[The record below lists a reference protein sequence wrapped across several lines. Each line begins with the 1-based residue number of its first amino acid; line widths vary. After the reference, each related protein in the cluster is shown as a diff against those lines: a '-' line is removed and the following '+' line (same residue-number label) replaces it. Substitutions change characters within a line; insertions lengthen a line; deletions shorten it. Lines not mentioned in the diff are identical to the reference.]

1 MVGTPVQ
8 IETNGGHMEFAERLS
23 ALAAKVRQQRGVIE
37 TEEATKNAFVMPF
50 ISSILGY
57 DVFNPLEV
65 VPEFTAD
72 VGVKKGEKV
81 DYAIVKDGEI
91 QILIE
96 CKKSIEPVKI
106 EHASQLFRYFA
117 VTNARIAI
125 LTNGETYQ
133 FFTDLDAPNR
143 MDAKP
148 FLVLDLNDI
157 DESLLPELQKLSKDV
172 FDLDSIINAAGEL
185 KYIGELKR
193 TLAAQFREPEDE
205 WVKFLTARVYPGP
218 YTQRVREQFT
228 ALVGKAT
235 KQFLNDQVNERLK
248 KALGAQAY
256 TTSDDVA
263 TAAVASQPVAEADL
277 AEADAIETTLE
288 EIEGYQIVRAIV
300 CSEVKPSR
308 VAQRDAKSYFAVL
321 LDDNNR
327 KPIARLHFNRSQK
340 YIGLF
345 DENKE
350 ETRVPIS
357 SLEEIY
363 EHTEALRAS
372 VKSYLSNSAS

>member
-1 MVGTPVQ
+1 
-8 IETNGGHMEFAERLS
+8 MEFAERLS
-23 ALAAKVRQQRGVIE
+23 ALAAKVRQQREIIL

-50 ISSILGY
+50 ISTILGY

-65 VPEFTAD
+65 VPEFIAD
-72 VGVKKGEKV
+72 VGVKKGEKI

-96 CKKSIEPVKI
+96 CKKSIEPVRI

-125 LTNGETYQ
+125 LTNGEVYQ

-157 DESLLPELQKLSKDV
+157 DNSLIPELQKLSKDV

-205 WVKFLTARVYPGP
+205 WIKFLTTRVYTGP

-228 ALVGKAT
+228 TLVSKAS

-248 KALGAQAY
+248 KALGTQSSPQIEDSAIAPVV
-256 TTSDDVA
+256 TSEPA
-263 TAAVASQPVAEADL
+263 AEADL
-277 AEADAIETTLE
+277 AAAEDIETTLE

-300 CSEVKPSR
+300 CSEVKPAR

-327 KPIARLHFNRSQK
+327 KPIARLHFNRTQK

-345 DENKE
+345 DANKE
-350 ETRVPIS
+350 ERRVPIN

-372 VKSYLSNSAS
+372 VKSYL